1 MLVIILEDHYF
12 DTIILTNL
20 NLHTKRY
27 ELEFH
32 FVELNKNFKIPVAI
46 ADFGVHEGV
55 FPSLI
60 LGREDFF
67 SRTMIC
73 FDKNAKLIIKADN
86 S

>member
-1 MLVIILEDHYF
+1 MMEKIVAPK
-12 DTIILTNL
+12 NPA
-20 NLHTKRY
+20 
-27 ELEFH
+27 
-32 FVELNKNFKIPVAI
+32 NKKFK
-46 ADFGVHEGV
+46 GVYEGV